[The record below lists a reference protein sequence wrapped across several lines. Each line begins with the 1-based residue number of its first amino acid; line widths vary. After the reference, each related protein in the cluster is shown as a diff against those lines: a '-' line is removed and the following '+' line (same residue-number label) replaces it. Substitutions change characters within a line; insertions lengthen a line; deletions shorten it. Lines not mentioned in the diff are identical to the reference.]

1 MAHRT
6 RAKLNLVFSATYY
19 LDLHNTITIY
29 CTSPFFYQQRSNW
42 LFGHYRTL
50 KSLLGGKI
58 HYLRRYRNM

>member
-29 CTSPFFYQQRSNW
+29 CTSQI
-42 LFGHYRTL
+42 G
-50 KSLLGGKI
+50 
-58 HYLRRYRNM
+58 YLDIIEH